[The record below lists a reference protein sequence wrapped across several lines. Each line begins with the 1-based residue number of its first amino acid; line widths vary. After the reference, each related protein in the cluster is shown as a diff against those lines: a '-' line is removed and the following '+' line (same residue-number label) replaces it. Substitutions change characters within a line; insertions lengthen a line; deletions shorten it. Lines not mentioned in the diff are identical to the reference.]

1 MNEPLDQVIGTAVA
15 LPDADIDTDI
25 IFPARFLLIT
35 ERRGLGQYAF
45 HDRRAADPEFPL
57 NQPENLGV
65 PILVA
70 GSNFG
75 CGSSREQALWALA
88 GIGIRV
94 IIAPSF
100 GEIFFANAFRNGM
113 LPIVLPT
120 AQVLALHDAAKAGE
134 RFTVDLT
141 AGRVA
146 IPGAAFPFTVAED
159 QRQALLHGWDETARI
174 QALNGAAIARF
185 ETQQRK
191 SQPWLWNKE
200 CHD

>member
-1 MNEPLDQVIGTAVA
+1 VNEPLDQVIGTAVA

-45 HDRRAADPEFPL
+45 HDRRAADPAFPL
-57 NQPENLGV
+57 NQPENFGV

-70 GSNFG
+70 GANFG

-100 GEIFFANAFRNGM
+100 GEIFFSNAFRNGM
-113 LPIVLPT
+113 LPIVLP
-120 AQVLALHDAAKAGE
+120 AADVLVLGAAAAAGE
-134 RFTVDLT
+134 RFTIDLT
-141 AGRVA
+141 TGSIATPSA
-146 IPGAAFPFTVAED
+146 SITFTVAED

-174 QALNGAAIARF
+174 HALNGAAIAGF
-185 ETQQRK
+185 EMHQRK
-191 SQPWLWNKE
+191 SQPWLWNKDR
-200 CHD
+200 HD